1 MENNEK
7 LFRVGPIR
15 PPSEANSLLLQVTA
29 GCTWNKCK
37 FCQLYKN
44 SPFKAFSVDSIKE
57 DIDSM
62 AYYAQIAEKYL
73 RKGLSFRNYGEFEEC
88 SKMTHNELNCFYMIF
103 NWLAYGGENVFLQDG
118 NSLALKAERVEE
130 VLLYLRKTFPQIKR
144 VTTYARAETLS
155 KISIEQF
162 KALNAAGLDRIHSGY
177 ETGSDEVLELINKG
191 VTSQQEITAGKNVK
205 ASGIELSIYL
215 MPGVGGKALSESN
228 ALGTAEVIRAIDPDF
243 VRIRTAVITKG
254 SGLWEDYQNGTYE
267 LCGDTDKIK
276 EIRLIIENTSACTGQ
291 LVSGDHIIN
300 LLPEVNGK
308 LDQDQD
314 KMLAV
319 IDEYL
324 ELPALKQR
332 VYQFFKRQAMVNRPS
347 DLGAISV
354 NELKEAEVF
363 CKPFTSDK
371 EWDAEINKMMRRF
384 I

>member
-57 DIDSM
+57 DIDNM
-62 AYYAQIAEKYL
+62 AHYAKIAEKYI
-73 RKGLSFRNYGEFEEC
+73 RKGLSFRNYGGFDEC
-88 SKMTHNELNCFYMIF
+88 KGMTHNELNCFYMIF
-103 NWLAYGGENVFLQDG
+103 NWLANGGENVFLQDG
-118 NSLALKAERVEE
+118 NSLALKADRVEE
-130 VLLYLRKTFPQIKR
+130 VLLYLKETFPQVKR

-155 KISIEQF
+155 KISVQQF
-162 KALNAAGLDRIHSGY
+162 KALKAAGLDRIHSGY

-191 VTSQQEITAGKNVK
+191 VTSQQEITAGKNIK

-215 MPGVGGKALSESN
+215 MPGVGGKELSEAN

-243 VRIRTAVITKG
+243 VRIRTAVITRG
-254 SGLWEDYQNGTYE
+254 SGLWEDYQNGSYE

-276 EIRLIIENTSACTGQ
+276 EIRLIIENTSDCTGQ

-300 LLPEVNGK
+300 LLPNVNGRLNRDTK
-308 LDQDQD
+308 

-324 ELPALKQR
+324 ALPPLKQR
-332 VYQFFKRQAMVNRPS
+332 VYQFFKRQGSVSQPT
-347 DLGAISV
+347 DLDYISKD
-354 NELKEAEVF
+354 EIEEAEAF
-363 CKPFTSDK
+363 CKSFSTDK
-371 EWDAEINKMMRRF
+371 EWDSEINKMMRRF

>member
-57 DIDSM
+57 DIDNM
-62 AYYAQIAEKYL
+62 AYYAEIAKKYIN
-73 RKGLSFRNYGEFEEC
+73 KGLSFRSYGNFDEC
-88 SKMTHNELNCFYMIF
+88 KTMTHNELNCFYMIF
-103 NWLAYGGENVFLQDG
+103 NWLSYGGQNVFLQDG
-118 NSLALKAERVEE
+118 NSLALKAERMEE
-130 VLLYLRKTFPQIKR
+130 VLLYLRKTFPEVKR

-155 KISIEQF
+155 KISVEQF
-162 KALNAAGLDRIHSGY
+162 KALRSAGLDRIHSGY
-177 ETGSDEVLELINKG
+177 ETGSDEVLQVINKG
-191 VTSQQEITAGKNVK
+191 VTAEQEIRAGRNIK
-205 ASGIELSIYL
+205 AAGIELSIYL

-243 VRIRTAVITKG
+243 VRIRTAVITRG
-254 SGLWEDYQNGTYE
+254 SGLWDDFQNGTYE
-267 LCGDTDKIK
+267 LCGDTDKIN
-276 EIRLIIENTSACTGQ
+276 EIRMIIENTSACSGQ
-291 LVSGDHIIN
+291 LVSEDHIIN
-300 LLPEVNGK
+300 LLPKVTGR
-308 LDQDQD
+308 LDKDRE

-324 ELPALKQR
+324 SLPPLKQK
-332 VYQFFKRQAMVNRPS
+332 VYQFFKRQASVSQPQ
-347 DLGAISV
+347 DLDYISE
-354 NELKEAEVF
+354 NDIKQAEDF
-363 CKPFTSDK
+363 CKSFATDE
-371 EWDAEINKMMRRF
+371 EWDKEINKMMRKF

>member
-1 MENNEK
+1 MGNNEK

-57 DIDSM
+57 DIDNM
-62 AYYAQIAEKYL
+62 AYHANIAEKYL
-73 RKGLSFRNYGEFEEC
+73 SKGLSFRNYGEFEEC
-88 SKMTHNELNCFYMIF
+88 KTMTHNELNCFYMIF
-103 NWLAYGGENVFLQDG
+103 NWLSHGGENVFLQDG

-130 VLLYLRKTFPQIKR
+130 VLLYLRETFPGIKR
-144 VTTYARAETLS
+144 VTTYARAETLA
-155 KISIEQF
+155 KISVDQF
-162 KALNAAGLDRIHSGY
+162 KALKAAGLDRIHSGY

-191 VTSQQEITAGKNVK
+191 VTAEQEITAGQNIK

-215 MPGVGGKALSESN
+215 MPGVGGKALSEAN

-254 SGLWEDYQNGTYE
+254 SGLWEDYQNGIYE

-276 EIRLIIENTSACTGQ
+276 EIRLIIENTRECSGQ
-291 LVSGDHIIN
+291 LVSSDHIVN
-300 LLPEVNGK
+300 LLPEVNGR
-308 LDQDQD
+308 LDQDYN
-314 KMLAV
+314 KMLGV

-324 ELPALKQR
+324 TLAPLRQR
-332 VYQFFKRQAMVNRPS
+332 VYQLFKRQGNVSKPE
-347 DLGAISV
+347 DLDYIPAK
-354 NELKEAEVF
+354 EMREAEMF
-363 CKPFTSDK
+363 CKSFSTDK
-371 EWDAEINKMMRRF
+371 EWDEQINKMMSRF